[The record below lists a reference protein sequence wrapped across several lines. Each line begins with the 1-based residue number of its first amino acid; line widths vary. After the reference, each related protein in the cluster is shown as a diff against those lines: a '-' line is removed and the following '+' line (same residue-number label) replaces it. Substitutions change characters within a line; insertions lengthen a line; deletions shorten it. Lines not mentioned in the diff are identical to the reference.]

1 MDLRYASDGL
11 HLDRKDLFG
20 REAPVPWWSSTV
32 SQPLFLVHAGDNSA
46 GNGGD
51 GYFAGS
57 LIDRGYAAF
66 GPLNMAQAG
75 THATANAHQTN
86 VGIFDQ
92 SAAQT
97 AGTGGDG
104 GDWNAAMGGGVGVFG
119 LIGSDVIATG
129 DNSAGNGGNGH
140 FSGALVHAPVA
151 VFDPVNM
158 AVAGLHG
165 TADAHQSNIVQ
176 FLQGASQA
184 AGGGGHGGNDNA
196 ASGGSLSVFA
206 GGGPDH
212 SIVGAG
218 HASDHNWINS
228 DLITSG
234 VNHAGDGG
242 DGYFYGGIV
251 HASFAVYSPINI
263 AVAGYNSSAH
273 ADQTNNVIFDQSAFQ
288 MAGIGGNGGN
298 GNAATG
304 GGVSVS
310 GSLHGAGHNWIN
322 SDMIATGG
330 NHAGD
335 GGDGYF
341 HGGIVHASFALY
353 DPINIAVAGY
363 NSSAH
368 ADQTNNVIFDQSAF
382 QMAGVG
388 GNGGNGN
395 AAIGGD
401 AGLHSSILGLIGS
414 DVIATGGNSAG
425 SGGDGHFAGSLIDLN
440 IAIYA
445 PINIAVAGPNS
456 TADAHQT
463 NNVQFDQSAIQ
474 IAGIGGDGGH
484 GNTAFGGDF
493 AMHLLADHHLLGHA

>member
-1 MDLRYASDGL
+1 MVGSVGL
-11 HLDRKDLFG
+11 
-20 REAPVPWWSSTV
+20 
-32 SQPLFLVHAGDNSA
+32 
-46 GNGGD
+46 
-51 GYFAGS
+51 
-57 LIDRGYAAF
+57 
-66 GPLNMAQAG
+66 
-75 THATANAHQTN
+75 
-86 VGIFDQ
+86 
-92 SAAQT
+92 
-97 AGTGGDG
+97 
-104 GDWNAAMGGGVGVFG
+104 FG

-151 VFDPVNM
+151 VFDPINIAM
-158 AVAGLHG
+158 AGFHG
-165 TADAHQSNIVQ
+165 TADAHQSNTVQ

-196 ASGGSLSVFA
+196 ASGGGVSVFA
-206 GGGPDH
+206 
-212 SIVGAG
+212 AG
-218 HASDHNWINS
+218 ASDHNWINS
-228 DLITSG
+228 DLIASG
-234 VNHAGDGG
+234 GNHAGDGG
-242 DGYFYGGIV
+242 DGYFYGSIV
-251 HASFAVYSPINI
+251 HASFILYNPINI
-263 AVAGYNSSAH
+263 AVAGYNSNAH

-288 MAGIGGNGGN
+288 MAGIGGNGGS

-310 GSLHGAGHNWIN
+310 GSQHGTGHNWIN
-322 SDMIATGG
+322 SDMIASGG

-341 HGGIVHASFALY
+341 YGGIVHASFALY

-368 ADQTNNVIFDQSAF
+368 ADQTNNVTFDQSAF

-401 AGLHSSILGLIGS
+401 TGFHSAILGLIGS

-463 NNVQFDQSAIQ
+463 NNVQFDQSAVQ
-474 IAGIGGDGGH
+474 IAGVGGDGGH
-484 GNTAFGGDF
+484 GNTAVGGDF

>member
-1 MDLRYASDGL
+1 MDLRYVSDGL

-20 REAPVPWWSSTV
+20 REAPVPWRPSTD
-32 SQPLFLVHAGDNSA
+32 SQPLFLVHTGDNSA

-57 LIDRGYAAF
+57 LIDRSYAAF
-66 GPLNMAQAG
+66 QPLNLAQAG

-92 SAAQT
+92 SATQI

-104 GDWNAAMGGGVGVFG
+104 GDWNAAMGGRVGVFG

-151 VFDPVNM
+151 VFDPINM
-158 AVAGLHG
+158 AAAGFHG
-165 TADAHQSNIVQ
+165 TADAHQSNTAQ

-184 AGGGGHGGNDNA
+184 AGGGGHGGNANA
-196 ASGGSLSVFA
+196 ASGGGVSVFA
-206 GGGPDH
+206 AGAPDH

-234 VNHAGDGG
+234 GNHAGDGG

-288 MAGIGGNGGN
+288 MAG
-298 GNAATG
+298 
-304 GGVSVS
+304 
-310 GSLHGAGHNWIN
+310 
-322 SDMIATGG
+322 
-330 NHAGD
+330 
-335 GGDGYF
+335 
-341 HGGIVHASFALY
+341 
-353 DPINIAVAGY
+353 
-363 NSSAH
+363 
-368 ADQTNNVIFDQSAF
+368 
-382 QMAGVG
+382 VG

-395 AAIGGD
+395 AAVGGD

-463 NNVQFDQSAIQ
+463 NNVQFDQSAVQ
-474 IAGIGGDGGH
+474 IAGVGGDGGH
-484 GNTAFGGDF
+484 GNTAVGGDF
-493 AMHLLADHHLLGHA
+493 AMHLLADDHLLGHA